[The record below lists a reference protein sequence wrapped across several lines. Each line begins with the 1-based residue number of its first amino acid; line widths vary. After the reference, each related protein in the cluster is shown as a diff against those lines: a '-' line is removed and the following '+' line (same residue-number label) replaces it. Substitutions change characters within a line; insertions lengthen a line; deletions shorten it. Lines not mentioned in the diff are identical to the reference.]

1 MEILEELDF
10 ISDKWMFLF
19 PLILMILDVVTGYY
33 NAWKKKQVKS
43 KKMRDGIGKK
53 LAEIIYILLGFGFSY
68 VFNVDSIRYFVS
80 IYIIYMEFISIIE
93 NCKKLGVPIP
103 DKIFKLEDEIDDKR
117 NWYKRMA
124 KINKFIN
131 T

>member
-1 MEILEELDF
+1 MEILEKLDF

-33 NAWKKKQVKS
+33 NAWKRKQIRS

-53 LAEIIYILLGFGFSY
+53 LAEIIYIVLGFGFSY

-103 DKIFKLEDEIDDKR
+103 EKIFKLEDEIDDKR
-117 NWYKRMA
+117 N
-124 KINKFIN
+124 
-131 T
+131 